1 MAVQSSSPTARRFEI
16 AGRLK
21 ELRLRSGKSVD
32 EIADE
37 LACSTAKVSR
47 LENGQRAA
55 SPLDVKVLARFYGL
69 PDRVRDDLVSLAGE
83 ARKRG
88 WWQDCRALDDQAKT
102 YVGLEAAATE
112 VLQVKVVRLPGLLQ
126 TDAYMNAWASD
137 LVGFPS
143 WSDAESVRE
152 ILGTKRLRLQRV
164 RSGDM
169 RYAAV
174 IDEAAIR
181 RRVGS
186 PDLMADQIRHLIEMG
201 RLPNVTLRLTTYDVG
216 AHPGMDEPFIVLG
229 FGGDVIQDIVFMEGM
244 AANRI
249 VRAED
254 KPAVV
259 AKFRDAYRYVSE
271 QLALSPDETLFWL
284 EAQLTGLMTGTPDE
298 PTARCPSC
306 CSPAAGQSA
315 GAGA

>member
-1 MAVQSSSPTARRFEI
+1 MTW
-16 AGRLK
+16 
-21 ELRLRSGKSVD
+21 
-32 EIADE
+32 
-37 LACSTAKVSR
+37 
-47 LENGQRAA
+47 
-55 SPLDVKVLARFYGL
+55 
-69 PDRVRDDLVSLAGE
+69 SLAGE

-112 VLQVKVVRLPGLLQ
+112 VLQVKVVRLPGSLE
-126 TDAYMNAWASD
+126 TDAYTNWRGPGRLSIVERRR
-137 LVGFPS
+137 VGQG
-143 WSDAESVRE
+143 V
-152 ILGTKRLRLQRV
+152 LGTKRHRLQRV
-164 RSGDM
+164 RSGDV

-186 PDLMADQIRHLIEMG
+186 PDLMAEQIRHLIEMG

-216 AHPGMDEPFIVLG
+216 VHPGMDEPFIMLG
-229 FGGDVIQDIVFMEGM
+229 FGGDVIQDIVFTGGM
-244 AANRI
+244 SANRI

-259 AKFRDAYRYVSE
+259 AKFRRRLSLCLRATRLESGRDSFSGWRLSSP
-271 QLALSPDETLFWL
+271 AL
-284 EAQLTGLMTGTPDE
+284 TGTPDQ

-315 GAGA
+315 GAGRSGVPA